1 MSCQRAVVNHR
12 LDKLHQKYGADHQDF
27 SVTFAYKGSGV
38 KEKTILNISVNLIVL
53 HSKVSVMVSS

>member
-1 MSCQRAVVNHR
+1 MVCQRAVVNHR
-12 LDKLHQKYGADHQDF
+12 LDKLHHKYGADHQDF

-38 KEKTILNISVNLIVL
+38 KEKTIFSVNLIVL